1 MGSIYNIYQ
10 HLADLIARLDP
21 QLLLEL
27 KANNEMQ
34 LRFDAL
40 LAKKTSNEITTQEN
54 DELNH
59 FIIMERLMRMAK
71 IKSEMHVKASPDM
84 VHERSF
90 LSA

>member
-34 LRFDAL
+34 LRFDTL

-71 IKSEMHVKASPDM
+71 IKSEMHVKAS
-84 VHERSF
+84 
-90 LSA
+90 

>member
-1 MGSIYNIYQ
+1 MGSIYNICQ

-71 IKSEMHVKASPDM
+71 IKSEMHVKAS
-84 VHERSF
+84 
-90 LSA
+90 

>member
-71 IKSEMHVKASPDM
+71 IKSEMHVKAS
-84 VHERSF
+84 
-90 LSA
+90 